1 LGLFVCACP
10 RPCMHAVMCMCTV
23 KSVLV
28 ETQTPPLFLA
38 QQSREGKKKKI
49 ILQCWSLTNLA
60 PNTVGAALFP
70 GIFVKK

>member
-1 LGLFVCACP
+1 
-10 RPCMHAVMCMCTV
+10 MSTV
-23 KSVLV
+23 KSVLI

-38 QQSREGKKKKI
+38 QQSREGKKKKKI

-70 GIFVKK
+70 GIFFKK

>member
-1 LGLFVCACP
+1 
-10 RPCMHAVMCMCTV
+10 MCTV